1 MKISFV
7 IQDLFHQGAQ
17 YVTAMMV
24 KGFIKKGYDVD
35 LLVSKVHSDLLKQG
49 LVPFKVPE
57 TTHIINMPDRKAR
70 NNIRF
75 LRSYLKKTNSEAVIV
90 MSSPYEIPLAIAKIG
105 LIKAPKLCYVE
116 HNGITPET
124 LPKKTIAKCRNWFLN
139 LISKSQYDTWM
150 AVSVGLANL
159 LERVKGM
166 KPKTF
171 KVVYNPV
178 VDDTYYKKMK
188 MQPQCEWL
196 IKKTIPTVVAAGAFC
211 EIKGHKMLFEAI
223 KLANKKNPVR
233 LVLFGKGYLRTEY
246 EKWIEE
252 NNMKDRILLPGHTNS
267 LPAEMRAA
275 DAFVISSLRESFS
288 VVLVEALAANTP
300 IISTDCPYGPP
311 ELLKNGEYGTLVP
324 VNDPYAMSEAI
335 VNQIQKSHSKIPK
348 ASWEKFTVDYVVEAY
363 EKAIGLIQ

>member
-124 LPKKTIAKCRNWFLN
+124 LPKKTSEKCRNWFFN

-159 LERVKGM
+159 LERAKDM

-178 VDDTYYKKMK
+178 VDDTYYKKME

-196 IKKTIPTVVAAGAFC
+196 IKKIIPTVVAAGAFC

-223 KLANKKNPVR
+223 RLANKKTPVR
-233 LVLFGKGYLRTEY
+233 LVLFGQGYLESDY
-246 EKWIEE
+246 KKWIEE
-252 NNMKDRILLPGHTNS
+252 HDMQDRILLYGYTNS
-267 LPAEMRAA
+267 LPAEIKTA
-275 DAFVISSLRESFS
+275 DAFIVASELESFS
-288 VVLVEALAANTP
+288 IVIVEALAANVP
-300 IISTDCPYGPP
+300 VISTNCLYGPP
-311 ELLKNGEYGTLVP
+311 ELLNYGEYGTLVP
-324 VNDPYAMSEAI
+324 VNDPYAMAEAI
-335 VNQIQKSHSKIPK
+335 VDQVQKPRSKITK
-348 ASWEKFTVDYVVEAY
+348 ESWEKFTVDHVVEAY
-363 EKAIGLIQ
+363 EKAIGLI